1 VVSASVVVCT
11 RNRCDSLAA
20 CLASLDRQT
29 LEGLEIVVVDN
40 GSGDGT
46 AAYLADW
53 RGQGT
58 SRVTLA
64 EPVAGLSRARNCGLD
79 AAGGDIVLFLDDD
92 ATAPV
97 SWAAAH
103 VTAYVDER
111 VVAAG
116 GPVVLRFPHGRPV
129 WAVPELE
136 QWWSALDHGD
146 VPGPF
151 PPPHGPYGTN
161 MSVRRVTALE
171 VGGFDTD
178 LGRVGDSLLSSEEA
192 DLFERLWAMGGL
204 IRYEPGAVV
213 VHHVK
218 RERLRV
224 RWLLKRG
231 WAQGRSNARRER
243 QLSGRGLRSRC
254 RIEAAEA
261 FRGLSLVL
269 RELRQGPRSFGLAV
283 NELSRRA
290 AHLAFAV
297 EQLIRRARAVTGVG
311 RRFAASRA
319 E

>member
-11 RNRCDSLAA
+11 RNRRDSLAA
-20 CLASLDRQT
+20 CLASLDQQT
-29 LEGLEIVVVDN
+29 LEALEIVVVDN

-58 SRVTLA
+58 NRVTVA
-64 EPVAGLSRARNCGLD
+64 EPVAGLSRARNSGLA
-79 AAGGDIVLFLDDD
+79 AAGGDIALFLDDD
-92 ATAPV
+92 AIAPV

-103 VTAYVDER
+103 VAAYGDER

-116 GPVVLRFPHGRPV
+116 GPVVLRFPHGRPA

-171 VGGFDTD
+171 VGGFDTE
-178 LGRVGDSLLSSEEA
+178 LGRIGESLLSSEEA
-192 DLFERLWAMGGL
+192 DLFERLWAIGGL
-204 IRYEPGAVV
+204 IRYEPAAVV
-213 VHHVK
+213 IHHVA

-224 RWLLKRG
+224 PWLLKRG

-243 QLSGRGLRSRC
+243 QLSGRELRRRC
-254 RIEAAEA
+254 RTEVAEA
-261 FRGLSLVL
+261 LRGLPLVL
-269 RELRQGPRSFGLAV
+269 RGFRRGPRSFGLAV

-290 AHLAFAV
+290 AHFAFAV
-297 EQLIRRARAVTGVG
+297 EQVFRRAQTVTGVS
-311 RRFAASRA
+311 RRFAPARA